1 MLTLNTLVSP
11 TAVALA
17 APGADVCAESNDSYQ
32 TSCYLGPNAN
42 VFGFLSADGDADMYR
57 IEPLDFGAKLHVA
70 LGQQPFP
77 YRIAVFDWQG
87 NSIAETARP
96 VGARRSLL
104 PAATTW

>member
-1 MLTLNTLVSP
+1 MKRAHIGQLSIVAAVTAMLTLNTLFSP
-11 TAVALA
+11 AAVALA

-70 LGQQPFP
+70 LTHSRF
-77 YRIAVFDWQG
+77 R
-87 NSIAETARP
+87 TA
-96 VGARRSLL
+96 
-104 PAATTW
+104 